1 MYVSLFMLNKGGA
14 SVLLSD
20 GFAPSTILY
29 AKWEV
34 GGEEADMVK
43 YLAVEDIQEFIALF
57 Y

>member
-1 MYVSLFMLNKGGA
+1 MLNKGGA
-14 SVLLSD
+14 SVLLAD

-29 AKWEV
+29 IKWEV

-43 YLAVEDIQEFIALF
+43 YLAVEGIQEFIALF